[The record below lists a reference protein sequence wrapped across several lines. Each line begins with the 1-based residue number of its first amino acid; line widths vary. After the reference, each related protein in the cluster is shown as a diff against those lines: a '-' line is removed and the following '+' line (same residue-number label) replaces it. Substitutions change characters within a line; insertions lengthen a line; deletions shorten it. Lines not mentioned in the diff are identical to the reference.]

1 MQNIKSF
8 YSILFLSSVFF
19 LSACNDKDKDPT
31 NPVPINP
38 QELITTIK
46 LTLTDT
52 ANAAN
57 TFTVQWKDADG
68 PGALPPVIDS
78 LLLDAGKVYTASVK
92 VLDETKSPVL
102 DITEE
107 IEGEEADVH
116 QFFYTL
122 SSNLTGRVS
131 VNRLDTDV
139 NGLPVGLDLLIS
151 TTSGAGV
158 TGTLNVVL
166 SHYDGIPKTT
176 APSPESDVDITFPV
190 RVR

>member
-1 MQNIKSF
+1 MQNIKSI

-31 NPVPINP
+31 KPAPINP
-38 QELITTIK
+38 KELITTIK

-57 TFTVQWKDADG
+57 TFTVQWRDADG
-68 PGALPPVIDS
+68 PGALPPVIDT

-92 VLDETKSPVL
+92 VLDETKTPVF
-102 DITEE
+102 DVTEE
-107 IEGEEADVH
+107 IEEEEADVH

-122 SSNLTGRVS
+122 SSNLNGRVS
-131 VNRLDTDV
+131 INRLDTDV
-139 NGLPVGLDLLIS
+139 NGLPIGLDLLIS